1 MTEKNG
7 LDTHF
12 VGEVVIDDDYGIGTI
27 MAILPP
33 DPDLPPELIK
43 TLDASGFNAAML
55 EIRFNDEKIRV
66 VPSDCV
72 EHLAPQFHE
81 T

>member
-12 VGEVVIDDDYGIGTI
+12 VGEVVIDGDYGLGTI

-43 TLDASGFNAAML
+43 TLTASGFNAAML
-55 EIRFNDEKIRV
+55 EIRFNDEKTRV
-66 VPSDCV
+66 VPSACV
-72 EHLAPQFHE
+72 EHL
-81 T
+81 TN